1 MRLRR
6 TVFVVTV
13 VVTASL
19 LRATPADAANV
30 LGSCGQSVGGDFNA
44 DGAHDLAIGVP
55 NEDVTGIASAGAV
68 NVIYGLATTGLD
80 AADKQFITQDSPGV
94 NDKAEAGDQF
104 GGCLAAGDFN
114 GDSEDDLAI
123 GIPGENVNGVV
134 DTGAISVIYGNSPS
148 GLDALGPPTD
158 DFIHQGTS
166 GVPGVLEEGDEFGS
180 ALAAGFFNDD
190 IREDLAV
197 GAPFEDIVD
206 LLDAGAAWIFDGANG
221 GITLSGVDLFWQDG
235 PNVAET
241 AERDDK
247 FGQSFAAGDFDGD
260 GTQDLAVGVP
270 EEDVGAV
277 KDAGMVHLF
286 YSNQSGLNASR
297 DRVISQNTSS
307 VADAAELND
316 LFSRSLASGDFDGD
330 GTFDLAV
337 GVPREDLPGATDAGF
352 VNVLFGS
359 FTPAGIQPGANFE
372 MQSTMGGADEA
383 GDQFG
388 SALAAS
394 DFDGDSVHDL
404 AAGAPFEDLTAN
416 DAGAVNT
423 VLGVGGSGLTGVA
436 AEITQNSV
444 AADPDGEE
452 AADRFGASLVSGDYD
467 ADGTFD
473 LTMGAPREDVNGV
486 SDAGAV
492 DVAYSANPA
501 TSQYWV
507 QDDLVDDGGQSQ
519 DNFGLTLG

>member
-6 TVFVVTV
+6 TVFVVTLV
-13 VVTASL
+13 AIASVF
-19 LRATPADAANV
+19 RATPADAANV

-44 DGAHDLAIGVP
+44 DGAYDLAVGVP
-55 NEDVTGIASAGAV
+55 NDDVTGIANAGAV
-68 NVIYGLATTGLD
+68 NVIYGLAGTGLD
-80 AADKQFITQDSPGV
+80 ASDNQFITQDSPGV

-123 GIPGENVNGVV
+123 GIPGEDVNGVV
-134 DTGAISVIYGNSPS
+134 DAGAISVIYGNTPS

-158 DFIHQGTS
+158 DFFHQGTS
-166 GVPGVLEEGDEFGS
+166 GIPGDNEEGDQFGS
-180 ALAAGFFNDD
+180 TLAAGFFNDD
-190 IREDLAV
+190 IREDLSV

-206 LLDAGAAWIFDGANG
+206 LLDAGAAWVFNGANG
-221 GITLSGVDLFWQDG
+221 GLTLTGIDLFWQDG

-247 FGQSFAAGDFDGD
+247 FGQAFAAGDFDGD

-270 EEDVGAV
+270 EENVGSIQ
-277 KDAGMVHLF
+277 DAGMVHIF
-286 YSNQSGLNASR
+286 YSNQSGLNANR
-297 DRVISQNTSS
+297 DRVISQNTGG
-307 VADAAELND
+307 VADGAELND

-359 FTPAGIQPGANFE
+359 FSPAGIQPGGNFE

-383 GDQFG
+383 GDQFA
-388 SALAAS
+388 SALVAS
-394 DFDGDSVHDL
+394 DFDGDSVYDL

-423 VLGVGGSGLTGVA
+423 VLGVAGSGLTGTA
-436 AEITQNSV
+436 LEITQNSV
-444 AADPDGEE
+444 TADPDGEE
-452 AADRFGASLVSGDYD
+452 ASDRFGTSLVTGDYD
-467 ADGTFD
+467 ADGAFD
-473 LTMGAPREDVNGV
+473 LSMSAFREDVNGV
-486 SDAGAV
+486 ADAGAV

-507 QDDLVDDGGQSQ
+507 QDDLNDDGGEPQ